1 MFFSISI
8 SKQYGLDRLLFV
20 ARRVTT
26 WIGLLLKDRVP
37 ENIVKTYHVNWL
49 IFDRLSRSEIYTTI
63 GLCLIFK
70 VDIMWTRSLQRL
82 SLAILLVLIGRQYI
96 DESSIALYSCVPN
109 KRQAL
114 HCTMPVSQHKNVGV
128 MPYWNIRRSFPCM
141 D

>member
-96 DESSIALYSCVPN
+96 DESSIAFS
-109 KRQAL
+109 
-114 HCTMPVSQHKNVGV
+114 MPCSQHKNDGV
-128 MPYWNIRRSFPCM
+128 MPYWNVRRSFPCM